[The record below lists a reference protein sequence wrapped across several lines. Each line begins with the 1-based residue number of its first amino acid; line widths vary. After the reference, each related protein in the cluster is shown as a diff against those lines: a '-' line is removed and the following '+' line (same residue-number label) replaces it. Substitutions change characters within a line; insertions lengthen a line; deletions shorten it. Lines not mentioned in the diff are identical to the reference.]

1 MEINA
6 KGGAALYAMQK
17 ALQQPQQMLDVLQNS
32 VKTEQSLA
40 ASPQSDGDGADNEI
54 AEMTGKGKNINIT
67 V

>member
-17 ALQQPQQMLDVLQNS
+17 AIRQPQQMLDQLQNDG
-32 VKTEQSLA
+32 KA
-40 ASPQSDGDGADNEI
+40 AQPHAAPPTDGDGADKEV
-54 AEMTGKGKNINIT
+54 AEMTGKGQNINIK